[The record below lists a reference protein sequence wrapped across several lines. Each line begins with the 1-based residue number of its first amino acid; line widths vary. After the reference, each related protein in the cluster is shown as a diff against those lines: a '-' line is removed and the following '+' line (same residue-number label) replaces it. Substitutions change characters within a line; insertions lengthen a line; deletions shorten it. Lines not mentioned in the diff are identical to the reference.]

1 MPHKIRD
8 KAGMF
13 PHYRK
18 MKEYGLIGH
27 PLGHSF
33 SKKFF
38 TDKFCREGIDAS
50 YTNFDIPHASMLMDI
65 IQEHPN
71 LVGVNCTIPH
81 KESVMQILDKIT
93 PEAQEIGAVN
103 VIKIRRSKEHGT
115 GTPERGFRLIG
126 YNSDILGFKQSIAP
140 LLKASHKN
148 ALILGTGGAAKAVAV
163 GLRQLGL
170 TYTNVSRKP
179 KEDHLTY
186 EDITTATMNKFQVI
200 VNCTPVGMF
209 PHTDEAPQLPYE
221 ALTPQ
226 HLLFDLIY
234 NPEETLF
241 LKKGKEQ
248 GAATQNGM
256 DMLRLQ
262 ALAAWDIWT
271 K

>member
-1 MPHKIRD
+1 
-8 KAGMF
+8 
-13 PHYRK
+13 

-50 YTNFDIPHASMLMDI
+50 YTNFDIPDASKLIDI

-81 KESVMQILDKIT
+81 KESVIRIIDHIT

-103 VIKIRRSKEHGT
+103 VIKILRSNDLGT
-115 GTPERGFRLIG
+115 GTSGRNFKLIG
-126 YNSDILGFKQSIAP
+126 YNSDIIGFKQSIAP
-140 LLKASHKN
+140 LLNASHRN

-170 TYTNVSRKP
+170 TYTYASRRPQKG
-179 KEDHLTY
+179 HLAY
-186 EDITTATMNKFQVI
+186 EDINTERIHDFQVI
-200 VNCTPVGMF
+200 INCTPVGMF
-209 PHTDEAPQLPYE
+209 PHTDEAPQLPYDS
-221 ALTPQ
+221 LTPQ
-226 HLLFDLIY
+226 HILFDLIY

-241 LKKGKEQ
+241 LKKGREK
-248 GAATQNGM
+248 GTTTKNGM

>member
-1 MPHKIRD
+1 
-8 KAGMF
+8 
-13 PHYRK
+13 

-50 YTNFDIPHASMLMDI
+50 YTNFDIPDACMFMDI
-65 IQEHPN
+65 ILERPN

-81 KESVMQILDKIT
+81 KESVMRILDGIT

-103 VIKIRRSKEHGT
+103 VIKILRSRDHGT
-115 GTPERGFRLIG
+115 GTSKRDFKLIG
-126 YNSDILGFKQSIAP
+126 HNSDIIGFKQSISP
-140 LLKASHKN
+140 LLNASHRN

-170 TYTNVSRKP
+170 THTFVSRRP
-179 KEDHLTY
+179 QEGHLTY
-186 EDITTATMNKFQVI
+186 EDINAERIHDFQVI

-209 PHTDEAPQLPYE
+209 PHTDEAPQLPYSS
-221 ALTPQ
+221 LTPQ
-226 HLLFDLIY
+226 HILFDLIY

-241 LKKGKEQ
+241 LKKGKEK
-248 GAATQNGM
+248 GATTKNGM
-256 DMLRLQ
+256 EMLELQ
-262 ALAAWDIWT
+262 ALASWEIWN

>member
-1 MPHKIRD
+1 
-8 KAGMF
+8 
-13 PHYRK
+13 

-38 TDKFCREGIDAS
+38 TDKFLREGIDAA
-50 YTNFDIPHASMLMDI
+50 YTNFDITDARMLLDI
-65 IQEHPN
+65 IQEHPD

-81 KESVMQILDKIT
+81 KESVMRILDDISQ
-93 PEAQEIGAVN
+93 EAQEIGAVN
-103 VIKIRRSKEHGT
+103 VIKILRPKGHSASTSGRDFK
-115 GTPERGFRLIG
+115 LIG
-126 YNSDILGFKQSIAP
+126 FNSDIIGFKQSIAP
-140 LLKASHKN
+140 LLNASHRN

-170 TYTNVSRKP
+170 AHTYVSRRP
-179 KEDHLTY
+179 KEGQLTY
-186 EDITTATMNKFQVI
+186 EDINAERIHDFQVI

-226 HLLFDLIY
+226 HILFDLIY

-241 LKKGKEQ
+241 LKKGREK
-248 GAATQNGM
+248 GATTQNGM

>member
-1 MPHKIRD
+1 
-8 KAGMF
+8 
-13 PHYRK
+13 

-38 TDKFCREGIDAS
+38 TDKFCREGINAS
-50 YTNFDIPHASMLMDI
+50 YTNFDIPDASMLMDI

-81 KESVMQILDKIT
+81 KESAMRLLDDIT

-103 VIKIRRSKEHGT
+103 VIKILRHKDLSSGT
-115 GTPERGFRLIG
+115 SVRNFKLIG
-126 YNSDILGFKQSIAP
+126 YNSDIIGFKQSIAP
-140 LLKASHKN
+140 LLNASHRN

-170 TYTNVSRKP
+170 AHTYVSRSP
-179 KEDHLTY
+179 KEEHLTY
-186 EDITTATMNKFQVI
+186 EDISAERIHEFQVI

-209 PHTDEAPQLPYE
+209 PHTDEAPQLPYDS
-221 ALTPQ
+221 LTPQ
-226 HLLFDLIY
+226 HVLFDLVY

-241 LKKGKEQ
+241 LKKGKAQ
-248 GAATQNGM
+248 GATTRNGM
-256 DMLRLQ
+256 EMLRLQ
-262 ALAAWDIWT
+262 ALAAWELWG